1 MNEVPATANA
11 QVWPCAHKR
20 LRHKWQSI
28 RHRRAFA
35 CAPSAPS
42 TPSAPWAPCDG
53 SPPAA
58 LRMGRRKM
66 WRCRNTSRR
75 RRVTMCAGCV
85 AAIACAPVRCLSVRQ
100 CGASEACAQ
109 RHAPHEAWHALRGM
123 HHAAP
128 QQTCAQKLLPIAIC
142 PRARARTVPVGR
154 SKHASCQEHAL
165 HAARTRSGA
174 AQPLGLDRQRLQ
186 HTPLQAKAKVGAHT
200 CKGWSK
206 HPSKREDA
214 CSFWSNAAACACALK
229 GAASA
234 AVSAPAPSCGPRL
247 H

>member
-100 CGASEACAQ
+100 CGAEEACAQ
-109 RHAPHEAWHALRGM
+109 SHAPHALRGM

-128 QQTCAQKLLPIAIC
+128 QQHLRSKASAHCYLST
-142 PRARARTVPVGR
+142 RARAHGACRS

-165 HAARTRSGA
+165 HPARTRSGA
-174 AQPLGLDRQRLQ
+174 AQPLGLDRQRLE

-214 CSFWSNAAACACALK
+214 CSFSSNPAACACALK